1 MRALRTAT
9 TGMAAQQMNV
19 EVISNNIANM
29 NTVGFKKQRAEFQD
43 LLYQNIERMGA
54 QSSDSGTVV
63 PTGIQIGSGVKTG
76 SVYRIMTQGSPTLT
90 GNNYDLSIQGKGYF
104 QVLLPSGETAYTR
117 AGNFSVDD
125 QGRLV
130 TSDGY
135 LVQPSINIPQ
145 GTTDVSISKTG
156 QVQVATKGSGATS
169 PTIVGQLE
177 LASFYNEAGLDAQ
190 GDNLFME
197 SGASGA
203 PNISTPGDV
212 GFGTLLQGYT
222 ESSNVDAVSEIT
234 ALIVAQRAYE
244 MNSKVITTADEMLQT
259 TSQLAR
265 G

>member
-1 MRALRTAT
+1 MQALRTAA
-9 TGMAAQQMNV
+9 TGMAAQQLNV

-29 NTVGFKKQRAEFQD
+29 NTIGFKKQRAEFQD
-43 LLYQNIERMGA
+43 LIYQNVERMGA

-76 SVYRIMTQGSPTLT
+76 SVYRIMEQGSATLT
-90 GNNYDLSIQGKGYF
+90 GNDYDVAIQGKGYF
-104 QVLLPSGETAYTR
+104 QILLPSGETAYTR
-117 AGNFSVDD
+117 AGNFSTDD

-130 TSDGY
+130 TQDGY
-135 LVQPSINIPQ
+135 LVQPNITIPQ
-145 GTTDVSISKTG
+145 GTTSVTISKDG
-156 QVQVATKGSGATS
+156 QVQVTTSGNTQ
-169 PTIVGQLE
+169 TQTLGQLE
-177 LASFYNEAGLDAQ
+177 IATFPNEAGLDAQ

-197 SGASGA
+197 SAASGA
-203 PNISTPGDV
+203 PNVSTPGDT
-212 GFGTLLQGYT
+212 GFGTLLQHYT

-244 MNSKVITTADEMLQT
+244 MNSKVVTTADSMLQT

>member
-29 NTVGFKKQRAEFQD
+29 NTIGFKKQRAEFQD
-43 LLYQNIERMGA
+43 LIYQNVERMGA

-76 SVYRIMTQGSPTLT
+76 SVYRIMEQGSATLT
-90 GNNYDLSIQGKGYF
+90 GNDYDVAIQGKGYF
-104 QVLLPSGETAYTR
+104 QILLPSGETAYTR
-117 AGNFSVDD
+117 AGNFSTDD
-125 QGRLV
+125 QGRRV
-130 TSDGY
+130 TQDGY
-135 LVQPSINIPQ
+135 LVQPNITIPQ
-145 GTTDVSISKTG
+145 GTTSVTISKDG
-156 QVQVATKGSGATS
+156 QVQVTTSGNTQ
-169 PTIVGQLE
+169 TQTLGQLE
-177 LASFYNEAGLDAQ
+177 IATFPNEAGLDAQ

-197 SGASGA
+197 SAASGA
-203 PNISTPGDV
+203 PNVSTPGDT
-212 GFGTLLQGYT
+212 GFGTLLQHYT

-244 MNSKVITTADEMLQT
+244 MNSKVVTTADSMLQT

>member
-29 NTVGFKKQRAEFQD
+29 NTIGFKKQRAEFQD
-43 LLYQNIERMGA
+43 LLYQNVERMGA

-63 PTGIQIGSGVKTG
+63 PTGIQIGAGVKTG
-76 SVYRIMTQGSPTLT
+76 AVYRIMEQGSPTLT
-90 GNNYDLSIQGKGYF
+90 GNDYDVAIEGKGYF
-104 QVLLPSGETAYTR
+104 QILMPSGETAYTR

-135 LVQPSINIPQ
+135 LVQPNINIPQ
-145 GTTDVSISKTG
+145 NTTSVSISK
-156 QVQVATKGSGATS
+156 SGEVSVSQAGTAA
-169 PTIVGQLE
+169 PTVVGQLQT
-177 LASFYNEAGLDAQ
+177 ATFYNEAGLDAI
-190 GDNLFME
+190 GDNLFLE

-203 PNISTPGDV
+203 PNVSTPGDV
-212 GFGTLLQGYT
+212 GFGTLMQHYT

-234 ALIVAQRAYE
+234 NLIVAQRAYE